1 MGTKEQIQVQ
11 LDKKAD
17 RNKSNDM
24 KVDSVIGQF
33 LKFYLSNP
41 GVVDMTDTSNNEWDA
56 LRLQIIRRLF
66 WV

>member
-1 MGTKEQIQVQ
+1 MGTEEQIQVQ

-24 KVDSVIGQF
+24 KVDSVISQF
-33 LKFYLSNP
+33 LKFYMSNP
-41 GVVDMTDTSNNEWDA
+41 SVAEMKDTSSNEWDA